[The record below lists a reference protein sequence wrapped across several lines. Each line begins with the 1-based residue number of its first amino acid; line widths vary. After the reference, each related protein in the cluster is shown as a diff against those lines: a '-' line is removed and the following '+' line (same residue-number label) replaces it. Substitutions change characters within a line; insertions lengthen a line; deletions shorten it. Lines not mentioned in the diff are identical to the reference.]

1 MYRELVYAGVLCN
14 NASLDPDHKGKII
27 GDPTEGAL
35 IFLAQRF
42 GIDHEELEEIYPRLF
57 EQPFDS
63 ERKRMSTVHKIE
75 GMLVSYTKGAVDE
88 MLPLCTGMLTSR
100 GVCPITQT
108 DIGQIQDMCDSMS
121 RKALRV
127 LGFAV
132 KTLKQLPENEEENIE
147 FDMTFLGVA
156 GMIDPPRKEV
166 AESVRTY
173 RNAGIRTIMITGDHK
188 VTALAIAK
196 ELSIWQEGDTV
207 ISGEDLSAMS
217 GEELDQA
224 VKHATVFAR
233 VSPADKLRIIQSLR
247 RNCEVAAMTG
257 DGVMTLRLTY
267 LTGLQWLT
275 VLGLSA
281 MSIVQREAV

>member
-1 MYRELVYAGVLCN
+1 
-14 NASLDPDHKGKII
+14 
-27 GDPTEGAL
+27 
-35 IFLAQRF
+35 
-42 GIDHEELEEIYPRLF
+42 
-57 EQPFDS
+57 
-63 ERKRMSTVHKIE
+63 MSTVHKIE
-75 GMLVSYTKGAVDE
+75 GKL
-88 MLPLCTGMLTSR
+88 LCTGMLTSR
-100 GVCPITQT
+100 GVRPITQT

-147 FDMTFLGVA
+147 FDMTFIGVT

-166 AESVRTY
+166 AESVRTC

-224 VKHATVFAR
+224 VKHATVFASEVCYVRPDWIR
-233 VSPADKLRIIQSLR
+233 VRKTSPNMPIWQVLLFHLLLRDMIK
-247 RNCEVAAMTG
+247 
-257 DGVMTLRLTY
+257 
-267 LTGLQWLT
+267 
-275 VLGLSA
+275 
-281 MSIVQREAV
+281 